1 MIKKLVIIIALAI
14 LIASV
19 AGCTSSPTS
28 SPTNSTTSSI
38 TSTPT
43 SSPTSTPT
51 STTPSTQTG
60 VELSAYRNGTAPSD
74 FGTLYQITVKLTN
87 NGPGN
92 FDYEKDIT
100 FYTSGQQVN
109 PILTHETS
117 TWKSTYSKAQEYQMP
132 GASSSS
138 WRPGTTGMISFGFES
153 NPTMLT
159 YNDGNSTKTVQL

>member
-19 AGCTSSPTS
+19 AGCTSSPT
-28 SPTNSTTSSI
+28 NSTTSSI

-43 SSPTSTPT
+43 SGPTSTPT

-87 NGPGN
+87 HGPGN
-92 FDYEKDIT
+92 FDYDNNIT
-100 FYTSGQQVN
+100 FYTSGQPVKPRQTIVTGTVQVSGGLSGGLGGMS
-109 PILTHETS
+109 PSSVWGPGSTGILT
-117 TWKSTYSKAQEYQMP
+117 
-132 GASSSS
+132 
-138 WRPGTTGMISFGFES
+138 FGFES
-153 NPTMLT
+153 AYPTTLT
-159 YNDGNSTKTVQL
+159 YNNGQSTETIQL

>member
-43 SSPTSTPT
+43 SGLTSTPT

-60 VELSAYRNGTAPSD
+60 VVLSAYRNGTASSD
-74 FGTLYQITVKLTN
+74 SGTLYQITVNLTN
-87 NGPGN
+87 YGPRN
-92 FDYEKDIT
+92 FDYDNNIT
-100 FYTSGQQVN
+100 FYISGQPVKPTVEN
-109 PILTHETS
+109 LTNVTVEVPAGEPAVGFSSVMGPGS
-117 TWKSTYSKAQEYQMP
+117 TGLIT
-132 GASSSS
+132 
-138 WRPGTTGMISFGFES
+138 FGFES
-153 NPTMLT
+153 AYPTMLT